1 MIDHKKISELRRNY
15 KLKELSVSQVELN
28 PFTQFEIWFNEAL
41 ESRITEPNAF
51 ILATADNKCKPSA
64 RTLLLKDFNEKGF
77 VFYTNY
83 ESRKGKE
90 LEENNQGAMLF
101 FWADLERQI
110 RVEGKITKITQEE
123 STEYFKTRPYKSRLG
138 AWASNQSTVIESRF
152 VIVNKFIKYLI
163 KYGTRNIPLPPYWG
177 GYRLTPEEFEFWQGR
192 ENRLHDRIRYRLED
206 ENWRIER
213 LSP

>member
-15 KLKELSVSQVELN
+15 KIKELSVSQVELN

-152 VIVNKFIKYLI
+152 VIVKKFIKFLI
-163 KYGTRNIPLPPYWG
+163 KFGTKNIPVPPYWG

-192 ENRLHDRIRYRLED
+192 ENRLHDRIRYRMED
-206 ENWRIER
+206 ESWKIER